1 MVGRS
6 TWAGALRMRLAT
18 RRQDTYDADY
28 ITRQVRHSTVQ
39 RFPGALIRHNDE
51 VSSPRPVRFE
61 PAAYS
66 ADGLTPPALSAIMT
80 FGPQGAQWKVLGGI
94 YQSTA
99 PTISPGVAN
108 TVTETDIANFT
119 TSAGQFV
126 AGDEI
131 AFDVDWDVVNNSGG
145 SIVYT
150 WRLYVGSTVKT
161 FAPSYGTSAQA
172 AGHSARFRIAL
183 ATLSDP
189 RLSGTLLAGFAGS
202 GFTGLNAGASGVLDP
217 ASATADFSGAVTIK
231 LTGQMG
237 SANSSASFRPVAGA
251 LKRVTAA

>member
-1 MVGRS
+1 
-6 TWAGALRMRLAT
+6 MRF
-18 RRQDTYDADY
+18 D
-28 ITRQVRHSTVQ
+28 
-39 RFPGALIRHNDE
+39 PGAYN
-51 VSSPRPVRFE
+51 
-61 PAAYS
+61 
-66 ADGLTPPALSAIMT
+66 ADGMTPPALSAIMT

-94 YQSTA
+94 YQSVA
-99 PTISPGVAN
+99 PTIAPGVAN
-108 TVTETDIANFT
+108 TATETDIANFT

-126 AGDEI
+126 VGDEI
-131 AFDVDWDVVNNSGG
+131 DFDVDWDVINNSGG

-172 AGHSARFRIAL
+172 AGHSARFRLVLAAL
-183 ATLSDP
+183 NDP
-189 RLSGTLLAGFAGS
+189 RLSGSILAGFAGS
-202 GFTGLNAGASGVLDP
+202 GFTGVNAGASGVLDP

-237 SANSSASFRPVAGA
+237 SANANASFRPVSGN